1 MRYCNALIFMKKLM
15 LSLIAALLLAF
26 LMPASVSAASD
37 CSVDKVD
44 FFAELRSNGNALITE
59 NWTVTFNGKADS
71 FVREIIIPEDNFE
84 KFSQIY
90 DLSVSID
97 GNGCSEVAG
106 AASSVNGTYSVEKKE
121 DRYVISCFMQSE
133 NETRTFSLRYVQS
146 GVVKMYENKAYFYST
161 VSNADSNLLCRNV
174 TVTVRTPKKC
184 FAEDFSIVESGSL
197 IGQKSDGK
205 VVFNAVNSV
214 GLIKTG
220 ISMPA
225 NVFDTSV
232 LPVIVDDNTVE
243 IILLVVFCVIFAA
256 AAGFGIF
263 YALNYRR
270 LFRIRWE
277 KKCRKTAHSE
287 SSYKMLNSI
296 QKTLSPARIL
306 CIVSEKMVS
315 GADLFVVTFLDL
327 LSRGYIQ
334 ASAEGFTVSQTSQS
348 DSVGRSIDKAEQ
360 IVLDF
365 FGTEKW
371 KKTVTRPKRFFYV
384 VEKFNRKVRFVS
396 PFYEITPEGKKMTGR
411 CFELKLSASRYEFI
425 LPEEISDDIFKSGKY
440 TAFDLIISLLN
451 EYALSQNSQLDKM
464 GAEKFKRNMFM
475 LRDVYEEGK
484 SIVAQEELERKE
496 QKKLKKKNLVIDD
509 DIDSQ

>member
-1 MRYCNALIFMKKLM
+1 
-15 LSLIAALLLAF
+15 
-26 LMPASVSAASD
+26 MPAD
-37 CSVDKVD
+37 
-44 FFAELRSNGNALITE
+44 
-59 NWTVTFNGKADS
+59 
-71 FVREIIIPEDNFE
+71 
-84 KFSQIY
+84 
-90 DLSVSID
+90 
-97 GNGCSEVAG
+97 
-106 AASSVNGTYSVEKKE
+106 
-121 DRYVISCFMQSE
+121 
-133 NETRTFSLRYVQS
+133 
-146 GVVKMYENKAYFYST
+146 
-161 VSNADSNLLCRNV
+161 
-174 TVTVRTPKKC
+174 
-184 FAEDFSIVESGSL
+184 
-197 IGQKSDGK
+197 
-205 VVFNAVNSV
+205 
-214 GLIKTG
+214 
-220 ISMPA
+220 
-225 NVFDTSV
+225 VFDTSV

-243 IILLVVFCVIFAA
+243 IVLLVVFCMIFAA
-256 AAGFGIF
+256 AVGFGIF

-270 LFRIRWE
+270 LFRLRWE

-306 CIVSEKMVS
+306 CIVSEKTVS
-315 GADLFVVTFLDL
+315 GVDLFVVTFLDL

-396 PFYEITPEGKKMTGR
+396 PFYEITPEGKKITGR

-451 EYALSQNSQLDKM
+451 EYALSQNSQLDKT
-464 GAEKFKRNMFM
+464 GVEKFRRNMFM
-475 LRDVYEEGK
+475 LREAYEEGR

-496 QKKLKKKNLVIDD
+496 QKKLNKKNLVIDD